1 MINLPVDVDVQMIQ
15 KNKLFQKFL
24 QQQQQETQ
32 QKPQIQQKIHNKSYP
47 DSIEDQKYSQ
57 EKMEES
63 SIYQDFANFA
73 KATNYKQ
80 QSPQNYYK
88 QQQQQISSSN
98 QNSGNT
104 LNQEIKDLQFRNKS
118 LLQQN
123 SILQQQLIDLQQS
136 IHRQTIDLD
145 LQKNEILNQK
155 RVVQEQQI
163 EIEQLRRQLQE
174 KRNSSLEKTRQ
185 FTIVQ
190 TQLIQSNQ
198 MVEKLISQLM
208 NQESQLSLYR
218 QTQIN
223 FPKIDNLQFN
233 VDQNKSNLI
242 NAQNLLNNPSSVS
255 QIYPTQYQQPNSHQ
269 QIAQSST
276 QQHQTQYAISQQ
288 QQIQISQ
295 QQLSQQ
301 NPNPVSQPTKQQQ
314 QLEVDTSYERY
325 LMHKRGR
332 N

>member
-1 MINLPVDVDVQMIQ
+1 MINLPIDVDVQMIQ
-15 KNKLFQKFL
+15 KNKLFQKFM
-24 QQQQQETQ
+24 QYQQQESQAQNT
-32 QKPQIQQKIHNKSYP
+32 QIQQKIYNKSNH

-80 QSPQNYYK
+80 SSPYNYHK
-88 QQQQQISSSN
+88 QQLQQIPQSN
-98 QNSGNT
+98 QNSGSNN
-104 LNQEIKDLQFRNKS
+104 NQEIKDLQFKNKS
-118 LLQQN
+118 LIQQN
-123 SILQQQLIDLQQS
+123 SILQQQLLDLQQI

-145 LQKNEILNQK
+145 LQKNEILNLK

-242 NAQNLLNNPSSVS
+242 NAQNLLNNPSSVA
-255 QIYPTQYQQPNSHQ
+255 QAYPPQYQYSNQQQQQ
-269 QIAQSST
+269 QIPQGSNQQQQQS
-276 QQHQTQYAISQQ
+276 YPIQQ

-295 QQLSQQ
+295 QSLQ
-301 NPNPVSQPTKQQQ
+301 NPNPVSQPTKQQLQ
-314 QLEVDTSYERY
+314 SDADTSYERY
-325 LMHKRGR
+325 LLHKRGR
-332 N
+332 H

>member
-1 MINLPVDVDVQMIQ
+1 M
-15 KNKLFQKFL
+15 

-32 QKPQIQQKIHNKSYP
+32 AQNPQIQQKIHNKSNH
-47 DSIEDQKYSQ
+47 DSIEDQKYSH

-80 QSPQNYYK
+80 SSPYNYHK
-88 QQQQQISSSN
+88 QQFQQIPQLN
-98 QNSGNT
+98 QNSGSNNT
-104 LNQEIKDLQFRNKS
+104 QEIKDLQLKNKS

-123 SILQQQLIDLQQS
+123 SILQQSLLDLQQA

-163 EIEQLRRQLQE
+163 EIEQLKRQLSE

-185 FTIVQ
+185 FAIIQ

-223 FPKIDNLQFN
+223 FPKIDNLQLN

-242 NAQNLLNNPSSVS
+242 NAQNLLSNPSSVAQPYS
-255 QIYPTQYQQPNSHQ
+255 AQYQQ
-269 QIAQSST
+269 QSQSQMPHNTT
-276 QQHQTQYAISQQ
+276 QQQQQQQSQQSYQIQQ

-295 QQLSQQ
+295 QQQ
-301 NPNPVSQPTKQQQ
+301 NPNPVSMPTKQQLQ
-314 QLEVDTSYERY
+314 QDADTSYERY

-332 N
+332 H

>member
-1 MINLPVDVDVQMIQ
+1 MLNLPIGVDVQMIQ
-15 KNKLFQKFL
+15 KNKLFQKFM

-32 QKPQIQQKIHNKSYP
+32 QKPQIQQKTYNKSNH

-80 QSPQNYYK
+80 SSPYNYNR
-88 QQQQQISSSN
+88 QQQQQIVQLN
-98 QNSGNT
+98 QNQGNNM
-104 LNQEIKDLQFRNKS
+104 NQEVKDLQFKNKS

-123 SILQQQLIDLQQS
+123 SILQQQLIDLQQV

-145 LQKNEILNQK
+145 IQKNEILNQK

-223 FPKIDNLQFN
+223 FPKMDNLQFN
-233 VDQNKSNLI
+233 VDQNKSNLM
-242 NAQNLLNNPSSVS
+242 NAQNLLNNPSIS
-255 QIYPTQYQQPNSHQ
+255 QTYPTQYQQANSQLQQ
-269 QIAQSST
+269 QIPQSIS
-276 QQHQTQYAISQQ
+276 QQHQSQFAIQQ
-288 QQIQISQ
+288 QQPIQISQ
-295 QQLSQQ
+295 QQQQQ

-314 QLEVDTSYERY
+314 QLEADTSYERY

-332 N
+332 H

>member
-1 MINLPVDVDVQMIQ
+1 MINLPIDVDVQMIQ
-15 KNKLFQKFL
+15 KNKLFQKFM
-24 QQQQQETQ
+24 QYQQQETQ
-32 QKPQIQQKIHNKSYP
+32 AQNTQIQQKIYNKSNH

-80 QSPQNYYK
+80 SSPYNYHK
-88 QQQQQISSSN
+88 QQLQQIPQSN
-98 QNSGNT
+98 QNSGSNN
-104 LNQEIKDLQFRNKS
+104 NQEIKDLQFKNKS
-118 LLQQN
+118 LIQQN
-123 SILQQQLIDLQQS
+123 SILQQQLLDLQQI

-145 LQKNEILNQK
+145 LQKNEILNLK

-242 NAQNLLNNPSSVS
+242 NAQNLLNNPSSVA
-255 QIYPTQYQQPNSHQ
+255 QAYPAQYQYSNQQQQQ
-269 QIAQSST
+269 QIPQGSNQQQQQS
-276 QQHQTQYAISQQ
+276 YPIQQ

-295 QQLSQQ
+295 QSLQ
-301 NPNPVSQPTKQQQ
+301 NPNPVSQPTKQQLQ
-314 QLEVDTSYERY
+314 SDADTSYERY
-325 LMHKRGR
+325 LLHKRGR
-332 N
+332 H